1 MARKK
6 NILVVTYWS
15 YKDALIQAYTLPYL
29 KIISDQLPR
38 GSKIF
43 LITIEQDHQKMSID
57 EKCQVKARLRL
68 FGIRLITIKYRK
80 LNFVSLLHWLGT
92 GLYFIFFSF
101 IFRIKFIHAWCTP
114 AGSFGYLLSIFTG
127 KKLIIDSYEPHAEAM
142 VENETWSKNSIEFK
156 YLFYLEKKL
165 SKHAQVIISATE
177 EMKNYAKIKYGVT
190 FKNFYV
196 KPACVDLD
204 AFSIGRKKNDELIK
218 QFKFENK
225 VVCVYAGK
233 FGGIYLTKEVFDFFK
248 ACEIFWGDRFRVLLL
263 TSHDI
268 TEIEQWCRSSM
279 VDRGKIVVRFV
290 SHADIPDY
298 IGLGD
303 FAITPVKPIPTKKY
317 CTPVKDGE
325 YWALG
330 LPVVIPSNI
339 SDDSDL
345 IENNNAGAV
354 LRKFDTQ
361 NYNQAIQV
369 INNLLC
375 DVDPKMLSLKIR
387 NIAHTYRNYK
397 QAEKVYAKVYSE
409 ELN

>member
-6 NILVVTYWS
+6 NILVLTYWS

-38 GSKIF
+38 GSKIY
-43 LITIEQDHQKMSID
+43 LITIEQEHQKMSID
-57 EKCQVKARLRL
+57 EKCQVSERLRL
-68 FGIRLITIKYRK
+68 FGIRLITLKYRK
-80 LNFVSLLHWLGT
+80 LNLISLLHWIWT
-92 GLYFIFFSF
+92 GLYFILFSF
-101 IFRIKFIHAWCTP
+101 IFRIRYIHAWCTP

-142 VENETWSKNSIEFK
+142 VENETWGKNSVEFK

-165 SKHAQVIISATE
+165 SKHAKVIISATE
-177 EMKNYAKIKYGVT
+177 EMKNYAKKKYDVT
-190 FKNFYV
+190 FKNFFV
-196 KPACVDLD
+196 KPACVDLET
-204 AFSIGRKKNDELIK
+204 FSIDRKKNKELIK

-225 VVCVYAGK
+225 IVCVYAGK

-248 ACEIFWGDRFRVLLL
+248 ACENFWGDRFRVLLL
-263 TSHDI
+263 TSHDKA
-268 TEIEQWCRSSM
+268 EIEQWCKSSM
-279 VDRGKIVVRFV
+279 VDGKKLVIRFV

-303 FAITPVKPIPTKKY
+303 FAITPVKPIPTKRY

-330 LPVVIPSNI
+330 LPVVIPPDI
-339 SDDSDL
+339 SDDSEL
-345 IENNNAGAV
+345 ISRNNAGAI
-354 LRKFDTQ
+354 LYKFDEQ

-375 DVDPKMLSLKIR
+375 DVDGEMLTQKIR
-387 NIAHTYRNYK
+387 NIAITYRNYK
-397 QAEKVYAKVYSE
+397 QAEKVYAKIYGE